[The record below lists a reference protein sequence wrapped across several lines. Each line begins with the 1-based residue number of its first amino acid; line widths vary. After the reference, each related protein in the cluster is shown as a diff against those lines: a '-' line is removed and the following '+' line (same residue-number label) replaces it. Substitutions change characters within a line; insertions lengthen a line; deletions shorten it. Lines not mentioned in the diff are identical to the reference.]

1 VKAFKWFI
9 PILVLVLLLV
19 ACESQTPV
27 PEGPPPVESQAT
39 ATPESKP
46 TTPPEPEV
54 QPTDELTTEPETE
67 PTEEAPEISQP
78 LTGWDAVSA
87 QGNWVL
93 VGYGDALNPI
103 VVQPGTYVTI
113 NFSSSDDQVNGSGG
127 CNSYFTSYTA
137 DDDGNLTIKGPVG
150 ATRMACETGMEQESM
165 YLAALETVTGYTVSE
180 SGELLLDYD
189 SGTVYEEQLVYIPE
203 TVLVDTVWVL
213 TAYGDPNNLT
223 LSKPGVVTTATF
235 TANGTLNGS
244 TGCNNYVAQYTLPGG
259 NQITISL
266 PATNLAACGI
276 GMEQERA
283 YMALLDAAQTYRLGI
298 NALEFST
305 ADGTVLRYSAQHLP
319 LENVRWSLAAIDG
332 QAVPEGVTAN
342 ALFIPAGSP
351 DAQGDKN
358 AVNGSAGC
366 NNYFGPYT
374 AAGDELT
381 AGPFGVTRMMCEE
394 PAMRVEQAFLAG
406 LESAQT
412 YQIML
417 DQLVITSESGSL
429 LFKADRLPLEGPQW
443 ILTGRGPVDN
453 PQPPIEGGIFTAH
466 FARQFGMPS
475 GTKSGATGCRDYIA
489 THAASFDQ
497 IKVNLPQTSKGNCSD
512 AQLEAEQGYFL
523 GLSAAR
529 DYHISGNTM
538 YVYYDDYVLIFVG
551 NYPAADVGPLAPL
564 NNTQWRLTS
573 MDSSFALPSSE
584 VTILFEINSDGCT
597 GRVSGSGGCNTYN
610 AEITG
615 IFTLGAIIN
624 TTAVCDTPEGVM
636 EQEGVYLT
644 ALQTAN
650 DLSVEGNT
658 LKIATDQVTLNY
670 TSVVPRPENPTPTPT
685 PEETKAVV
693 IAPSN
698 ENVGQ
703 KITYDGSLST
713 PSGGI
718 TSYRWW
724 FTGDVF
730 AEGVIVERTYEK
742 TGAYDAILTITD
754 ANGQKSEASV
764 KIKIHAYL
772 VGPVWDSDD
781 GPITLRFDGST
792 LSGNAG
798 CNDYNAG
805 YTASTVPGNNN
816 EISVGSITTT
826 QKLCDDEV
834 MQQEKAYL
842 TGLAAATRYIINF
855 NRLTLT
861 AADGSLWNFSISK

>member
-1 VKAFKWFI
+1 MKKLKWI
-9 PILVLVLLLV
+9 TPILVLVLFLA
-19 ACESQTPV
+19 ACNLETPV
-27 PEGPPPVESQAT
+27 PEGLPPLESQDT
-39 ATPESKP
+39 STPEPNP

-54 QPTDELTTEPETE
+54 QPTDEVTIESETE
-67 PTEEAPEISQP
+67 PSEETPDISQP
-78 LTGWDAVSA
+78 LSGWDAVSV
-87 QGNWVL
+87 GGIWVL
-93 VGYGDALNPI
+93 VGYGDALNPT
-103 VVQPGTYVTI
+103 VVQPDAYVTI
-113 NFSSSDDQVNGSGG
+113 NFNSSDDQVTGSGG

-137 DDDGNLTIKGPVG
+137 DDDGNLTIKGPIG
-150 ATRMACETGMEQESM
+150 TTRMACETGMEQESM
-165 YLAALETVTGYTVSE
+165 YLGAMETVTGYTVTE

-189 SGTVYEEQLVYIPE
+189 SGTVYAERLVYTPKS
-203 TVLVDTVWVL
+203 VLVDTVWIL
-213 TAYGDPNNLT
+213 TAYGDPNNPT
-223 LSKPGVVTTATF
+223 PSKPGVVTTATF

-244 TGCNNYVAQYTLPGG
+244 TGCNNYVAQYTLPGE
-259 NQITISL
+259 NQISISL

-298 NALEFST
+298 NALEIST
-305 ADGTVLRYSAQHLP
+305 ADGAVLRYSAQHLP
-319 LENVRWSLAAIDG
+319 LENVHWSLAAIDG

-351 DAQGDKN
+351 DAQGDDN
-358 AVNGSAGC
+358 TVNGSAGC

-374 AAGDELT
+374 VADDDLT

-394 PAMRVEQAFLAG
+394 FAMGVEQAFLAG

-417 DQLVITSESGSL
+417 NQLVITTETGSL
-429 LFKADRLPLEGPQW
+429 LFTADRLPLEGPQW

-453 PQPPIEGGIFTAH
+453 PQPPIEGGMFTAY
-466 FARQFGMPS
+466 FSRQFGMPS
-475 GTKSGATGCRDYIA
+475 GTKSGATGCRDYTA
-489 THAASFDQ
+489 TYAASFDQ
-497 IKVNLPQTSKGNCSD
+497 IKVNLPETSKGNCSD

-523 GLSAAR
+523 GLSTAR
-529 DYHISGNTM
+529 EYQISGNTM
-538 YVYYDDYVLIFVG
+538 FVYYDESVLIFVG

-564 NNTQWRLTS
+564 DKTQWRLTS
-573 MDSSFALPSSE
+573 METSSVLPSSE
-584 VTILFEINSDGCT
+584 VTILFETNSDGRT

-615 IFTLGAIIN
+615 VFTLGAIIN
-624 TTAVCDTPEGVM
+624 TTDVCDTPEGVM
-636 EQEGVYLT
+636 EQEGIYLT

-650 DLSVEGNT
+650 GLSVEGNILRIT
-658 LKIATDQVTLNY
+658 TDQGTLSY
-670 TSVVPRPENPTPTPT
+670 TSVVPRPEQPTPTPT

-754 ANGQKSEASV
+754 ADGQKSEASV
-764 KIKIHAYL
+764 KTKIHAYL
-772 VGPVWDSDD
+772 VGPVWDSED
-781 GPITLRFDGST
+781 GPITLRFNGST
-792 LSGNAG
+792 LTGNAG

-805 YTASTVPGNNN
+805 YTAATVPGNSNA
-816 EISVGSITTT
+816 ISVGSISTT
-826 QKLCDDEV
+826 QKLCDDDV

-842 TGLAAATRYIINF
+842 TDLAAATRYTINF

-861 AADGSLWNFSISK
+861 AADGSIWNFSVSK